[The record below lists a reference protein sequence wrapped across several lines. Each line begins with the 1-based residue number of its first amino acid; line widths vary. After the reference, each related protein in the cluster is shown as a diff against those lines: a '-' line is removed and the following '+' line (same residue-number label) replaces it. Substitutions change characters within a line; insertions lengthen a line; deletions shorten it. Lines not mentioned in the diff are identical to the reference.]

1 MYSCFNT
8 KNIFIN
14 SANLMTFK
22 IKSYNI
28 KLTFLPLTLSFLLLF
43 ILFFLNLSFNYNSIY
58 VYGHTL
64 FGNSNNNGI
73 QIQTNGKY
81 KVGLVTSP
89 PTLVLNKTINI
100 LLTVNSTT
108 GDKIMELPAY
118 ISLQKDGKVVNS
130 PNTLI
135 MIDGGHYNF
144 KTFFP
149 QTGKYLL
156 FVNLKDIYYTNSL
169 INFIFVLDV
178 NVPLTDQFYN
188 LIKSFFINYYY
199 IYIPIA
205 ILISIF
211 FLRSHKKN
219 DQEKITLIVRW
230 LYKKLHK

>member
-8 KNIFIN
+8 KNIFFIN
-14 SANLMTFK
+14 SIILITSK
-22 IKSYNI
+22 IISYNI
-28 KLTFLPLTLSFLLLF
+28 KLKSIPLLSFFLLF
-43 ILFFLNLSFNYNSIY
+43 ILVSNLSFNYNSIW

-64 FGNSNNNGI
+64 FGNNNNNGI
-73 QIQTNGKY
+73 QIQTNGNY
-81 KVGLVTSP
+81 KVGLATSP
-89 PTLVLNKTINI
+89 PTIVLNKTINM

-118 ISLQKDGKVVNS
+118 ISLQKDGKIVNS
-130 PNTLI
+130 SNTLI

-156 FVNLKDIYYTNSL
+156 FVNLKDLYYTNSIL
-169 INFIFVLDV
+169 SFIFALDV
-178 NVPLTDQFYN
+178 NVPLTDQFYA

-205 ILISIF
+205 ILICVI

-219 DQEKITLIVRW
+219 EQEKITLIVRW